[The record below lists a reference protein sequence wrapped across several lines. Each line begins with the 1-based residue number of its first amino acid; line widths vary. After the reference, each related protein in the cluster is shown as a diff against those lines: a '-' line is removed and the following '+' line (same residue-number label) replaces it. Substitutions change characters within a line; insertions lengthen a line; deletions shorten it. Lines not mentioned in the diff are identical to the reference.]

1 MQEEDLDKDWFVEMG
16 DLERRREGGVQPA
29 VIPPAS
35 DSGEFN
41 PDDQAFIL

>member
-29 VIPPAS
+29 VIPP
-35 DSGEFN
+35 EFN